1 VVGLYPINPRE
12 MKKMMKKLGID
23 VEELS
28 DVLSVTIELK
38 DKELVIKNPQV
49 TVMKFQGQKIYQVV
63 GSAEEVLTKE
73 AVIEEKS
80 SRYTEEDVRFVME
93 QTGVSRERALE
104 ALERSG
110 GDIAQAILLLSEGRS

>member
-1 VVGLYPINPRE
+1 

-63 GSAEEVLTKE
+63 GTAEEVLTKE
-73 AVIEEKS
+73 AVIEEKP

>member
-63 GSAEEVLTKE
+63 GTAEEVLTKE
-73 AVIEEKS
+73 AVIEEKP

>member
-1 VVGLYPINPRE
+1 MVGLYPINPRE

-63 GSAEEVLTKE
+63 GTAEEVLTKE
-73 AVIEEKS
+73 AVIEEKP